1 MQKRFRFP
9 IRFKILLTLL
19 VVITLVVSMIT
30 FIMANLFHADKTAYI
45 KDLTSTIAS
54 NQAEKTRV
62 LLEGYRKDLGLFS
75 QLMLDR
81 SIPSSSRN
89 RLLQQSF
96 VNFREFVA
104 VTLYQPDR
112 DPVTIFDAEVLKNVG
127 LDRSF
132 LDQCQAAHPL
142 PLAEIRSGRTHII
155 NATCSKALPLL
166 MVAINFDE
174 KNGSTIISGLI
185 RLDRLTQFS
194 RDTQGFENFLLNTAG
209 VDLLNASAD
218 SFQQRIVTLPL
229 SLVELDQKGG
239 GGAVHEFDSSGGEMI
254 GGFSPVGLGSLIAVA
269 QVPKS
274 AVYLT
279 TRELLS
285 NMLYLSLLLLALAA
299 IMSLVWSRLITRP
312 LELLS
317 KATRDVGQGRF
328 DISIKPSSRDEI
340 GELANSFNT
349 MAMELD
355 GRDQTIRQ
363 TQSALIQSEKM
374 SAFGQLGAG
383 IAHEVRNPLA
393 GILGLT
399 QLCLRKL
406 DQESPLYSNLELIVK
421 ETRRCQMIMD
431 NLLRFARKEEVAFD
445 VINVTDVI
453 RDTAAIV
460 EHQLEINQ
468 VKLIRE
474 FETELPRIEGNANQL
489 QQVLMNLTINAQQA
503 MKGEPGIVTI
513 RAASDNFGNLQL
525 QVIDNGPGM
534 SASICS
540 RVFDPF
546 FSTKPSGEGT
556 GLGLSVSYGI
566 IEEHRGSIRVDSTPG
581 KGTIFTIT
589 LPAHDTARH

>member
-1 MQKRFRFP
+1 MLNKFRFP

-30 FIMANLFHADKTAYI
+30 FIMANLFHADKTTYI

-81 SIPSSSRN
+81 SIPSTSRN

-112 DPVTIFDAEVLKNVG
+112 DPVTIFDAEALRSVG

-132 LDQCQAAHPL
+132 LDQCQSAHPL
-142 PLAEIRSGRTHII
+142 PLAEIRSGQTHII
-155 NATCSKALPLL
+155 NATCSTAFPLL
-166 MVAINFDE
+166 MVAINFEE

-194 RDTQGFENFLLNTAG
+194 RDTQGFEIFLISTAG
-209 VDLLNASAD
+209 VDLLSASAD

-229 SLVELDQKGG
+229 NLVELDQKGG
-239 GGAVHEFDSSGGEMI
+239 GGAVHEFASSGDEMI
-254 GGFSPVGLGSLIAVA
+254 GGFSPVGLGSLVAVA

-285 NMLYLSLLLLALAA
+285 NMLYLSLVLLALAA

-406 DQESPLYSNLELIVK
+406 DKESPLYSNLELIVK

-453 RDTAAIV
+453 QDIAAIV

-474 FETELPRIEGNANQL
+474 FETELPQIEGNANQL

-503 MKGEPGIVTI
+503 MKGEPGTVTI
-513 RAASDNFGNLQL
+513 RAARDNFGNVQI

-534 SASICS
+534 STSICS

-566 IEEHRGSIRVDSTPG
+566 IEEHKGSIRVDSTPG
-581 KGTIFTIT
+581 EGTIFTIT
-589 LPAHDTARH
+589 LPAHGTARH

>member
-1 MQKRFRFP
+1 MLKRFRFP

-81 SIPSSSRN
+81 SIPSTSRN

-112 DPVTIFDAEVLKNVG
+112 DPVTIFDAEVLQTVG

-166 MVAINFDE
+166 MVAINFEE
-174 KNGSTIISGLI
+174 KNGATIISGLI

-194 RDTQGFENFLLNTAG
+194 RDTQGFENFLINTAG
-209 VDLLNASAD
+209 VDLLNASAE

-229 SLVELDQKGG
+229 NLVELDQKGA
-239 GGAVHEFDSSGGEMI
+239 GGAVHEFESSGGEMI
-254 GGFSPVGLGSLIAVA
+254 GGFSPVGLGALIAVA

-285 NMLYLSLLLLALAA
+285 NMLYLSLLLLSLAA

-453 RDTAAIV
+453 QDTAAIV

-513 RAASDNFGNLQL
+513 RAARDNFGNLQL
-525 QVIDNGPGM
+525 QVLDNGPGM
-534 SASICS
+534 SASICN